1 MSAQVEQYIR
11 QYGADVWR
19 LCQCLCVQRLDAE
32 DLYQETFARAFSRY
46 ETFDEERDFRKWV
59 FAICYNTYKNMRR
72 SFSRQGQTAEFSSGE
87 EKERVI
93 DQLSQPYVDHD
104 VFLDVQNAVEALPQS
119 LKAVVVFFYF
129 EDLSVRDI
137 SQILNI
143 PEQTVKNR
151 LFQARKKLKVRLA
164 TYEQAF

>member
-1 MSAQVEQYIR
+1 MPAQVEHYIR

-19 LCQCLCVQRLDAE
+19 LCQCLCVQRPDAE

-46 ETFDEERDFRKWV
+46 ETFDDTRDFRKWV

-72 SFSRQGQTAEFSSGE
+72 SFSRQGQPVPFASE
-87 EKERVI
+87 EEQARCL
-93 DQLSQPYVDHD
+93 DQLTQPYTDRD
-104 VFLDVQNAVEALPQS
+104 VFLDVQTAVEALPQS
-119 LKAVVVFFYF
+119 LKAIVIFFYF
-129 EDLSVRDI
+129 DDLSVGDI
-137 SQILNI
+137 SQILEI

-164 TYEQAF
+164 AYEQAF